1 MLGFAFS
8 NEMEVVHSVAKIVP
22 VLCLSFSVD
31 GFLGVLCGK
40 FFTLTVINVLFE

>member
-8 NEMEVVHSVAKIVP
+8 NEMEVVHYVAKIVP
-22 VLCLSFSVD
+22 VLCLSFMVD

-40 FFTLTVINVLFE
+40 LSTLNVINALFE